1 MAEDSMTKEQKC
13 EEHVERSDRSP
24 AYYVERSTAGISELC
39 YQCYALPILRTV
51 CDWQHGPLIRKNG
64 RRVPQVPQ

>member
-13 EEHVERSDRSP
+13 EEHVGRSDRSP

-39 YQCYALPILRTV
+39 YQCYALSILRTV
-51 CDWQHGPLIRKNG
+51 CD
-64 RRVPQVPQ
+64 